1 MIAQEDRNILR
12 DVGRKYLLDIAF
24 DSQVLKNK
32 LTFKEHVD
40 LCKFISE
47 LSYEDVIGLTITE
60 DIKEF
65 EGKFRKFLKYGFAAI
80 AGGVGTAVA
89 ATGVAATIGGMIA
102 GPPLGMFV
110 LYIVRK
116 LTDTCSRSCWKKFP
130 MSNARKI
137 CRYECQVNATRKV
150 VGDLRSEISKCN
162 RFPNPDKCEKKLNGQ
177 YIKWSKRLQQQ
188 MIKLNQAKLG
198 KEEKGRK
205 QKQKELAKKARTIA
219 ASYQLPR
226 SNLLKIVTEDKRLRQ
241 NIPFR
246 QHVKIYQAVRSIKE
260 EEDIAVEPPKIDP
273 KKEKFARQALYMGL
287 WVVPIPFF
295 NDVVNY
301 IIKKYNFACMG
312 KCVKQKKFSRTLCT
326 QQCSYLSAKYAVQ
339 LLNKQLAKCSKA
351 NKPVKCKKKIYKL
364 LEDWKQRE
372 VERKIH
378 FQTTLSGEMKRA
390 KRREGKL

>member
-1 MIAQEDRNILR
+1 MITQEDRNILK

-24 DSQVLKNK
+24 DSQLLKNK

-40 LCKFISE
+40 LCKFISK

-80 AGGVGTAVA
+80 AGLAVGVAGAVGIA
-89 ATGVAATIGGMIA
+89 ATAGAILT

-110 LYIVRK
+110 LYMFRK

-130 MSNARKI
+130 MSTERKI
-137 CRYECQVNATRKV
+137 CRYECQVNAVRKIV
-150 VGDLRSEISKCN
+150 NDLRAEISKCSQF
-162 RFPNPDKCEKKLNGQ
+162 RNPSKCEKKLKKE

-188 MIKLNQAKLG
+188 MVKLNQAMLG
-198 KEEKGRK
+198 REEKTRK

-219 ASYQLPR
+219 ANYQLPK
-226 SNLLKIVTEDKRLRQ
+226 SKLLNIVIENKQFRQ

-246 QHVKIYQAVRSIKE
+246 QHVQIYQAVSSIKE
-260 EEDIAVEPPKIDP
+260 EEIAVKPPTIDP
-273 KKEKFARQALYMGL
+273 KKEKWARQALYLGL
-287 WVVPIPFF
+287 WVIPIPFF

-301 IIKKYNFACMG
+301 IIKKYSFTCMK
-312 KCVKQKKFSRTLCT
+312 KCVKQRKFSRKLCT

-339 LLNKQLAKCSKA
+339 MLKTQLSKCDKA
-351 NKPVKCKKKIYKL
+351 NKPVKCKKKIYSL

-372 VERKIH
+372 VERKIN
-378 FQTTLSGEMKRA
+378 FESTLRGELARA
-390 KRREGKL
+390 KKREGKI